1 MTISKEKL
9 KENIKIALRRQY
21 GKSIEEAKSYE
32 IYYAVSRALM
42 EDVSEKWY
50 NTKKTQ
56 AQKN

>member
-42 EDVSEKWY
+42 EDVSKWY